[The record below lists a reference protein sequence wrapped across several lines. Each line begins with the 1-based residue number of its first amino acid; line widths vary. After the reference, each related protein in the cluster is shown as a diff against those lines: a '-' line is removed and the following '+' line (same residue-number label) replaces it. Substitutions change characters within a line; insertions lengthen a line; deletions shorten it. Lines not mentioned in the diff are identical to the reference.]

1 MGHNCCTWYI
11 HAVSG
16 TYTVTVG
23 NRGRLV
29 LPADLRERTGL
40 GEGSELVLME
50 TEGAIVLFT
59 REQLKARVRADLAD
73 RDLVGSLI
81 AERRLAAQAEDA
93 AV

>member
-1 MGHNCCTWYI
+1 M
-11 HAVSG
+11 SG

-23 NRGRLV
+23 DRGRLV
-29 LPADLRERTGL
+29 LPAELRDRTGL
-40 GEGSELVLME
+40 AEGSELVLME

-59 REQLKARVRADLAD
+59 REQLKARVRAALAD
-73 RDLVGSLI
+73 RDLIGSLI

>member
-1 MGHNCCTWYI
+1 M
-11 HAVSG
+11 
-16 TYTVTVG
+16 
-23 NRGRLV
+23 

-73 RDLVGSLI
+73 RDLVGSLL
-81 AERRLAAQAEDA
+81 AERRLAAQSEDTA
-93 AV
+93 D

>member
-1 MGHNCCTWYI
+1 M
-11 HAVSG
+11 SG

-23 NRGRLV
+23 DRGRLV

-40 GEGSELVLME
+40 AEGSELVLME

-59 REQLKARVRADLAD
+59 REQLKARVRTDLGD

-81 AERRLAAQAEDA
+81 AERRLAAQAEDSA
-93 AV
+93 G

>member
-1 MGHNCCTWYI
+1 M
-11 HAVSG
+11 SG

-23 NRGRLV
+23 DRGRLV

-40 GEGSELVLME
+40 AEGSELVLME

-73 RDLVGSLI
+73 RDLVGSLL
-81 AERRLAAQAEDA
+81 AERRRAAQAEDA
-93 AV
+93 AD